1 MNREAQGPVRLHY
14 KVTTRVTPDVMERIR
29 EAAGR
34 ESRTIAGWVR
44 KVILDRL
51 GEVSESVL

>member
-14 KVTTRVTPDVMERIR
+14 KVTTRVTPDMMERIR
-29 EAAGR
+29 EAARR
-34 ESRTIAGWVR
+34 EDRTIGGWVR
-44 KVILDRL
+44 RAILDRL